1 MYVTDIRG
9 PSFGTFG
16 MIMTGSGPGNSSS
29 TTETA
34 QTFFS
39 PAATPQCVDMLGTGI
54 GGGCEQGKGN
64 GINGGGGAGG
74 HNRPG
79 RGGWPGGGGGA
90 GGDTANFYGVG
101 ADGCVIV
108 EY

>member
-1 MYVTDIRG
+1 
-9 PSFGTFG
+9 
-16 MIMTGSGPGNSSS
+16 
-29 TTETA
+29 
-34 QTFFS
+34 
-39 PAATPQCVDMLGTGI
+39 MLGTGP
-54 GGGCEQGKGN
+54 GGISDQGKGN

-74 HNRPG
+74 MNRPG

-90 GGDTANFYGVG
+90 GGSINSHYGYG